1 MLSKIPF
8 TIFCLSIELLC
19 ILIVSSVYPLWIT
32 LSWTNGYKSSH
43 GHVFMSL
50 RFVLEHSEDMVS
62 VFWTF
67 SETFKLF
74 SIVAVLFCISTYNF
88 WEIQFLCELSS
99 VGIDH
104 VSLWA
109 SLAAQTVKSLPAM
122 QIDLGSIP
130 ALERFPGEGNGYPLQ
145 YSCLENPHGQ
155 RNLAGFSI
163 WGCKE
168 SDMTEWLSIYYYS
181 HFMCVR

>member
-1 MLSKIPF
+1 M
-8 TIFCLSIELLC
+8 
-19 ILIVSSVYPLWIT
+19 
-32 LSWTNGYKSSH
+32 
-43 GHVFMSL
+43 
-50 RFVLEHSEDMVS
+50 
-62 VFWTF
+62 
-67 SETFKLF
+67 
-74 SIVAVLFCISTYNF
+74 AVLFCISTYNF
-88 WEIQFLCELSS
+88 WEIQFLYELSN

-109 SLAAQTVKSLPAM
+109 FLAAQTVKSLPAI

-168 SDMTEWLSIYYYS
+168 SDMTE
-181 HFMCVR
+181 

>member
-1 MLSKIPF
+1 M
-8 TIFCLSIELLC
+8 
-19 ILIVSSVYPLWIT
+19 
-32 LSWTNGYKSSH
+32 
-43 GHVFMSL
+43 
-50 RFVLEHSEDMVS
+50 
-62 VFWTF
+62 
-67 SETFKLF
+67 
-74 SIVAVLFCISTYNF
+74 AVLFCISTYNF
-88 WEIQFLCELSS
+88 WEIQFLYELSS

-168 SDMTEWLSIYYYS
+168 SDMTE
-181 HFMCVR
+181 